1 MKSIKAFRTT
11 EMIIQTTTF
20 DPGHGQWSFIVLDGS
35 IDIIEKDDDVYHI
48 ALHSK
53 ALVMVYRHNEHGIQF
68 ARLYFNASSVK
79 AGHHAIK

>member
-20 DPGHGQWSFIVLDGS
+20 DIGHGQWSFIVLDGS

-53 ALVMVYRHNEHGIQF
+53 ATVMVYRHNENGIQF

-79 AGHHAIK
+79 AGYHAIE